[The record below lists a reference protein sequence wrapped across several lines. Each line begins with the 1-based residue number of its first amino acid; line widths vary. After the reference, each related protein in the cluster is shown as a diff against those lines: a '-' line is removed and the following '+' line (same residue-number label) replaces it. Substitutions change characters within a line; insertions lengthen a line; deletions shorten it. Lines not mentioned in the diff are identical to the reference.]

1 MKSRWQYDWIFFFFF
16 SPKLITIVIISE
28 HGSIFVWFTVL
39 FTTLYLQALG
49 KMLIQEDLLLCFSWI
64 VLTLSVWA
72 QLESVL

>member
-1 MKSRWQYDWIFFFFF
+1 MKSRWQYDWIFFFFP
-16 SPKLITIVIISE
+16 PKLITIVIISE

-49 KMLIQEDLLLCFSWI
+49 KMLIQEDLLLCSSWI

>member
-1 MKSRWQYDWIFFFFF
+1 MKSWWQYDWIFFFFP
-16 SPKLITIVIISE
+16 PKLITIVIISE